1 MYKLVEVKDTIR
13 VPPSRLGMELED
25 ALKESLGEKYEG
37 SINPELGVVL
47 NVEEVIETTEGKVF
61 PGDGAV
67 FYPGRFKV
75 LVFQPEEHEVIL
87 GEVVDITEFGAFI
100 RLGPIDGLAHVSQVM
115 DDFVSYDKKNRT
127 LLGQASKRVLAVGD
141 VVRARVISI
150 SLKEKD
156 KIGLTMRQPRL
167 GALHWFEEEKKYLK
181 KEEKK
186 EQKEEKKV
194 QKEEKV
200 EEPVAAEVPKEK
212 SE

>member
-1 MYKLVEVKDTIR
+1 MYKVIEIKDT
-13 VPPSRLGMELED
+13 VKVSPTKLGED
-25 ALKESLGEKYEG
+25 LDVALKESLSAKYEG
-37 SINPELGVVL
+37 AVNQELGVVL
-47 NVEEVIETTEGKVF
+47 NVEDVVEVGDGKVL

-67 FYPGRFKV
+67 HYAGKFKV
-75 LVFQPEEHEVIL
+75 LVFQPDEHEVLL

-127 LLGQASKRVLAVGD
+127 LLGQASKRVLSVGD
-141 VVRARVISI
+141 VVRARIISV
-150 SLKEKD
+150 SLKDKD

-167 GALHWFEEEKKYLK
+167 GALHWFDEEKKYIK

-186 EQKEEKKV
+186 EAKEELP
-194 QKEEKV
+194 V
-200 EEPVAAEVPKEK
+200 EAAEAVK